1 MQNHETQQ
9 ELVNMSETQ
18 IQHKLTLV
26 QQEVNKVIRGKQDV
40 VERVLAAII
49 SGGHILM
56 EDIPGVGKTTL
67 ATTFAKALSLNYK
80 RVQFTPDVLPSDI
93 LGFSMYQNTTGQFV
107 FREGA
112 VFCNL
117 FLADEINRTSPKT
130 QSALLEVMEEH
141 HATVDGVT
149 RELPDPF
156 IVIATENPIGSSGTQ
171 MLPESQLDRFMICVS
186 MGYPAHRDAVD
197 ILKGET
203 MNLVAGVQAVL
214 SERELCTLRKACDR
228 IYVHDSVYEYI
239 VDLVE
244 ESRKNPLFEM
254 GASPRAAIALLR
266 ISRATAMIQ
275 GRDFVTVQDVQ
286 AVLKDVLGHRVKR
299 SAKAKAAGMTK
310 EEVIRQ
316 MIQKVKVPRI

>member
-9 ELVNMSETQ
+9 VSVGMGGAE
-18 IQHKLTLV
+18 IQHKLALV

-40 VERVLAAII
+40 VERVLAAIV

-67 ATTFAKALSLNYK
+67 ATTFAKALSLDYK

-156 IVIATENPIGSSGTQ
+156 IVIATENPLGSSGTQ

-214 SERELCTLRKACDR
+214 SEQELCALRKACER

-266 ISRATAMIQ
+266 ISRATAMLQ
-275 GRDFVTVQDVQ
+275 GRDFVTAQDVQ
-286 AVLKDVLGHRVKR
+286 AVLQDVLGHRVKR
-299 SAKAKAAGMTK
+299 SAKAKASGMSK
-310 EEVIRQ
+310 EEAIRQ
-316 MIQKVKVPRI
+316 MVQKVKVPRT